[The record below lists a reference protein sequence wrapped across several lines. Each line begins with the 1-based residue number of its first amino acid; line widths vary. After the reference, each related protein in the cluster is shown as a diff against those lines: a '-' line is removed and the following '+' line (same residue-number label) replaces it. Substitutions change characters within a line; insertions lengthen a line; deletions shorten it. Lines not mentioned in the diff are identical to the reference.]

1 MMNVNGDCVNY
12 IEPDI
17 LRKLRH
23 GDEQAFNEIIES
35 YQRPVFNLCYR
46 MLGTSDAAED
56 AAQETFWRAYQ
67 SINKYNSDRSFATWL
82 LSIAAHYCIDQ
93 HRKKK
98 LPVVEIDDYLAETAP
113 DPNIPN
119 PETVTLQKEHQQQ
132 VQDLLNELPDLDRAA
147 IVLRYWHEC
156 SEVEISQVLDISIN
170 AVKSRLH
177 RSRKKLALIWQNQ
190 NNHSTQVE
198 RIKNGSPAF

>member
-1 MMNVNGDCVNY
+1 VNN

-17 LRKLRH
+17 LKKVKQ
-23 GDEQAFNEIIES
+23 GDEMAFSEIVES
-35 YQRPVFNLCYR
+35 FQRPVFNLCYR
-46 MLGTSDAAED
+46 MLGTSEAAED

-67 SINKYNSDRSFATWL
+67 SINKYNPERSFPTWL

-93 HRKKK
+93 HRKRK

-119 PETVTLQKEHQQQ
+119 PESITLQKEHQQQ
-132 VQDLLNELPDLDRAA
+132 IQDLLNELSELDRAA

-156 SEVEISQVLDISIN
+156 SEDEISQILEISIN

-177 RSRKKLALIWQNQ
+177 RSRKKLAVIWQHQ
-190 NNHSTQVE
+190 NKHSTQVE

>member
-1 MMNVNGDCVNY
+1 MNN
-12 IEPDI
+12 IEPEI
-17 LRKLRH
+17 LKRVKQ
-23 GDEQAFNEIIES
+23 GDEIAFSEIVES
-35 YQRPVFNLCYR
+35 FQRPVFNLCFR

-67 SINKYNSDRSFATWL
+67 SINKYNPERSFPTWL

-93 HRKKK
+93 HRKRK

-119 PETVTLQKEHQQQ
+119 PETVAVKKEQQQ
-132 VQDLLNELPDLDRAA
+132 QIQDLLDELSELDRAA

-156 SEVEISQVLDISIN
+156 SEEEISQILDISIN

-177 RSRKKLALIWQNQ
+177 RSRKKLAVIWQNQ
-190 NNHSTQVE
+190 NKYSAQVE